1 MKKFLLLALFV
12 VSAVFSA
19 ESKEKSDITVVGHVV
34 SSESGEHIPY
44 ASISFK
50 GTTIGMVADATGH
63 YYLTNLPE
71 GEFTVITSSV
81 GYASV
86 EKSVSLSAS
95 QTLELNFEL
104 DEESLA
110 VGEVIVSSSRTEE
123 NRKMAPTVVS
133 IIGDKV
139 FESTASSTISQTL
152 SYQPGL
158 RFEATCGN
166 CGSSQLRINGLEG
179 AHTQIL
185 MDSRPTF
192 SALTQV
198 YGLEQIPVAM
208 VERIEVIRGGG
219 SALFGP
225 NAIGGVVNIITKE
238 PTRNSFTLS
247 NTTNFIGESASY
259 DIVNSLNGSLVSSD
273 YRSGAHIYAMTKDRE
288 GYDHNGDGFT
298 ELTTIDMESMG
309 VNAYHKISPYSKI
322 SLSYHHISEYRRG
335 GDQLDKIEHEA
346 EIAEMLDHSIHSAGL
361 TYDYY
366 SPNYKNKF
374 SIYTSFQHT
383 KRDSYFGGGDLSSQ
397 LDDYMNSGN
406 VSSFDDDGLAALY
419 AYGSTKDVTSV
430 TGGSYIYSFATSNF
444 NSDIMAGIEYSYNK
458 LDDSYDS
465 YDVTTNQD
473 VNIVGGYL
481 QSEWKSDMVS
491 FIAGFRVDN
500 YSIVNLVSGAHF
512 YDTNFAPRAN
522 IRYTPVENVALRL
535 SYSSGYRAPQAY
547 SEDLHIESVGG
558 AMVGTRNADDL
569 EAEKSNSVSASVD
582 LFRKFGRIEA
592 NFLVEG
598 FYTKLNNAFSEELV
612 VDSNDEP
619 LYWERSNAEGAV
631 VKGINAELRFG
642 IPSIFDIQAG
652 YTFQKSHY
660 TEAQSWITGV
670 DAEDQMFRSP
680 DHYGYFTANVD
691 LYDNLDLSI
700 FGTATGSMLVEH
712 AAGYIDEDRTEW
724 TESFFDMGMQLK
736 YLFDITANYKLE
748 LSGGVKNIFN
758 QYQSSLDE
766 GADRDAGY
774 IYGPTLP
781 RTYFVGVKMSF

>member
-1 MKKFLLLALFV
+1 MKKFLLLAIIM
-12 VSAVFSA
+12 VSTVLSA
-19 ESKEKSDITVVGHVV
+19 ESKEGKDITVVGHIVNK
-34 SSESGEHIPY
+34 ESGEHIPY
-44 ASISFK
+44 ASIAFK

-71 GEFTVITSSV
+71 GQFAVVASSI

-86 EKSVSLSAS
+86 EKSVTLSAS

-110 VGEVIVSSSRTEE
+110 VGEVIVSSSRIEE
-123 NRKMAPTVVS
+123 NRKLAPTVVS
-133 IIGDKV
+133 IIGENI
-139 FESTASSTISQTL
+139 FESTSSSTISQAL

-208 VERIEVIRGGG
+208 VERIEVVRGGG

-225 NAIGGVVNIITKE
+225 SAIGGVVNIITKE

-247 NTTNFIGESASY
+247 NSTSFIGESAAY

-273 YRSGAHIYAMTKDRE
+273 YRSGAHIYAMTKDRQ

-309 VNAYHKISPYSKI
+309 LSAYHKISPYSKI
-322 SLSYHHISEYRRG
+322 SLTYHHISEYRRG

-361 TYDYY
+361 TYDFF
-366 SPNYKNKF
+366 SPNYKNRM
-374 SIYTSFQHT
+374 SLYSTFQHT
-383 KRDSYFGGGDLSSQ
+383 IRESYFGGGSLSSQ
-397 LDDYMNSGN
+397 LDDYMESGDIN
-406 VSSFDDDGLAALY
+406 SFDDDGLSALY
-419 AYGSTKDVTSV
+419 AYGTTKDITSV
-430 TGGSYIYSFATSNF
+430 TGGSYIYSFATPNF
-444 NSDIMAGIEYSYNK
+444 NSDIMAGVEYSYNK

-473 VNIVGGYL
+473 VNIIGGYL

-491 FIAGFRVDN
+491 FIVGFRVDN
-500 YSIVNLVSGAHF
+500 YSIVNLVSGAHY
-512 YDTNFAPRAN
+512 YDTNIAPRAN

-558 AMVGTRNADDL
+558 AQVGTQNAEGL

-582 LFRKFGRIEA
+582 LFHKFGRVEA
-592 NFLVEG
+592 NLLIEG
-598 FYTKLNNAFSEELV
+598 FYTKLNNAFAEELI
-612 VDSNDEP
+612 VDADDTP

-631 VKGINAELRFG
+631 VKGLNAELRFG
-642 IPSIFDIQAG
+642 IPNIFDIQAG

-660 TEAQSWITGV
+660 TEAQSWIVGV
-670 DAEDQMFRSP
+670 ESEDQMLRSP
-680 DHYGYFTANVD
+680 DHYGYFTANAN
-691 LYDNLDLSI
+691 LYDNLELSL
-700 FGTATGSMLVEH
+700 FGTATGSMLIEH

-724 TESFFDMGMQLK
+724 TESFFDMGAQLS
-736 YLFDITANYKLE
+736 YTFDITSNYKLQ
-748 LSGGVKNIFN
+748 LNGGVKNIFN
-758 QYQSSLDE
+758 SYQSQLDE
-766 GADRDAGY
+766 DANRDAGY